1 MVLLKNEVHMKKY
14 CEKCNKEVE
23 TTIVTKKESYTVHGE
38 TIDVDAKVR
47 VCKACG
53 EELFDEELDNA
64 TLLAVYKKYHERHDC

>member
-1 MVLLKNEVHMKKY
+1 MFMKKY

-23 TTIVTKKESYTVHGE
+23 TVIVTKKENYTVHGE
-38 TIDVDAKVR
+38 TIEVDAKVR

-64 TLLAVYKKYHERHDC
+64 TLLAVYEKYHERHNC